1 MKSIKKYLV
10 VIVILFIGV
19 LITCKEK
26 DEPDLIVELG
36 KELFFDS
43 ALSTPEG
50 QACAACHDPGAGF
63 TGPSSSVN
71 EKIAIYEGTV
81 KNRFGNRKPPSA
93 SYAGDSPRLHRDEEG
108 TFVGGMF
115 WDGRASGAILGDP
128 LAEQAMGPFLNPL
141 EQNNPDKKS
150 VVQKVRNSQYADLF
164 RKVWGAESL
173 DSKKD
178 ASIIYE
184 QIARSIAAFERS
196 MEVSPFKSKFDDFWK
211 KAVSAGLEVHVID
224 ESNWKGYQDLGLDDV
239 ELQGL
244 MLFNT
249 KGKCA
254 ECHVL
259 TSENYNPPL
268 FTDFTYDNLGVPRNP
283 DNPFYSLPE
292 KWNPDGRDWVD
303 KGLGGYL
310 ESTTEYSQYASEN
323 YGKQKVPSLRNV
335 DKRPYPGFVKSFTHN
350 GFFKSLKDVVHFY
363 NTRDVD
369 DAEWPEPE
377 IGININTEELGDL
390 GLTSEEEDAI
400 VKFMK
405 ALSDR

>member
-1 MKSIKKYLV
+1 MKSIKKYLL

-36 KELFFDS
+36 KKLFFDS

-71 EKIAIYEGTV
+71 EKTAIYEGTV

-93 SYAGDSPRLHRDEEG
+93 SYAGDSPRLYRDEEG

-173 DSKKD
+173 DSEKD

-196 MEVSPFKSKFDDFWK
+196 MEVSPFNSKFDDFWK

-259 TSENYNPPL
+259 TSENNNPPL

-350 GFFKSLKDVVHFY
+350 GFFISLKDVVHFY

-377 IGININTEELGDL
+377 ISTNINTEELGDL